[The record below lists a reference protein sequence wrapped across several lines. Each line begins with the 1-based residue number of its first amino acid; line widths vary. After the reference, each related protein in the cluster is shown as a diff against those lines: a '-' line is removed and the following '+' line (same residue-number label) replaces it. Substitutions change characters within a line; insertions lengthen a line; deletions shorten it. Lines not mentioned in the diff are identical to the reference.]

1 MGFAFGGS
9 SIKKDKN
16 IKKIVN
22 KQNEEKK
29 NKKLDLKKGKT
40 YTKAQLRFKQRVAE
54 GKSGLTGGKKGETI
68 AEYRARQKKS
78 VQDAAKKRN
87 ADFKKA
93 KKEKLKVKKD
103 KKNELTPFQK
113 RRLARTGRY

>member
-40 YTKAQLRFKQRVAE
+40 YL
-54 GKSGLTGGKKGETI
+54 
-68 AEYRARQKKS
+68 
-78 VQDAAKKRN
+78 
-87 ADFKKA
+87 
-93 KKEKLKVKKD
+93 
-103 KKNELTPFQK
+103 
-113 RRLARTGRY
+113 